1 MAERAS
7 AMLAKDGPAKDGPSK
22 DGPTGGGGVD
32 AEMIRR
38 AEAAV
43 AALGENFSQW
53 IAADIATAWSALE
66 EAEAS
71 ETAVQGLATLY
82 TTAHNIKGYSGTF
95 GYGLAT
101 DVAASLCLLLKRTE
115 GGGEAVLEAAASHL
129 KGLDL
134 IVEHDITGAGGEP
147 GQALLAK
154 LQAAVARLLGEG

>member
-1 MAERAS
+1 MGEQASRIVAE
-7 AMLAKDGPAKDGPSK
+7 DVDV
-22 DGPTGGGGVD
+22 GGVD

-43 AALGENFSQW
+43 AALGDNFMQW
-53 IAADIATAWSALE
+53 IAADVETAWRALGEAKAPATAVS
-66 EAEAS
+66 
-71 ETAVQGLATLY
+71 GLATLY

-101 DVAASLCLLLKRTE
+101 DIAASLCLLLKRTE
-115 GGGEAVLEAAASHL
+115 GGGEAALEAAASHL

-134 IVEHDITGAGGEP
+134 IVQHDIAGSGGDS

-154 LQAAVARLLGEG
+154 LEAGVARILDEV

>member
-1 MAERAS
+1 MGEESLAVVADRA
-7 AMLAKDGPAKDGPSK
+7 
-22 DGPTGGGGVD
+22 GGGVD

-43 AALGENFSQW
+43 AALADNFSTW

-71 ETAVQGLATLY
+71 ETAARGLETLY
-82 TTAHNIKGYSGTF
+82 TMAHNIKGYSGTF

-101 DVAASLCLLLKRTE
+101 DVAASLCLLLKRAE
-115 GGGEAVLEAAASHL
+115 GGEVALEVASSHL

-147 GQALLAK
+147 GRALLAK
-154 LQAAVARLLGEG
+154 LEGAVARVLGEA